1 MEAEPAVTEPENLK
15 QTAEEPGTTIS
26 VEPAHHSKITQ
37 AEDGKKSKDD
47 QYSSDNLLDKQVK
60 TEDAKQAD
68 IENLERDNAT
78 PVDPAMLN
86 TSKPNVQSVEAP
98 ERVRATCSR

>member
-1 MEAEPAVTEPENLK
+1 MSRLIIQKLHKLK
-15 QTAEEPGTTIS
+15 T
-26 VEPAHHSKITQ
+26 V
-37 AEDGKKSKDD
+37 KKSKDD

-98 ERVRATCSR
+98 ER